1 MPEICKSCA
10 LPKELCVCE
19 VIAREQQEIKIYA
32 VKRRY
37 GKTVTIIE
45 GINASEIDIEDL
57 AKQLKT
63 RCASGGTVKEGNIEL
78 QGDHKKK
85 VQSVLEDLGF
95 KAEVR

>member
-1 MPEICKSCA
+1 MPEICKSCG

-45 GINASEIDIEDL
+45 GINPSEIDLEDL

>member
-1 MPEICKSCA
+1 MPEICKSCG

-45 GINASEIDIEDL
+45 GINPSEIDIDDL

-78 QGDHKKK
+78 QGDHKRK
-85 VQSVLEDLGF
+85 VQNVLEDLGF
-95 KAEVR
+95 KAEIR

>member
-1 MPEICKSCA
+1 M
-10 LPKELCVCE
+10 CE

-45 GINASEIDIEDL
+45 AINPSEIDIDDL

-78 QGDHKKK
+78 QGDHKRK

-95 KAEVR
+95 KAEIR

>member
-1 MPEICKSCA
+1 MPEICKSCG

-45 GINASEIDIEDL
+45 GINPSEIDIDDL

-78 QGDHKKK
+78 QGDHKRK

-95 KAEVR
+95 KAEIR

>member
-1 MPEICKSCA
+1 MPEICKSCG

-45 GINASEIDIEDL
+45 GINASEIDIDDL

-78 QGDHKKK
+78 QGDHKRK

-95 KAEVR
+95 KAEIR